1 MLNIL
6 IPVDGSR
13 NALRAVEYVIQ
24 YRAMHDELINVKLAN
39 IQPRL
44 SKYITRFVPSGNVR
58 LLQEERAEQA
68 LQGAV
73 DLLKKAGV
81 EHSVHIRKGDAAEG
95 IVACAQETAA
105 QKIVMGTTRKNALSR
120 FFEGSVVNKVMA
132 KTDLPVEVIAKEN
145 GSKLERFGIPV
156 GVGLAFLWLAIE

>member
-39 IQPRL
+39 VQPRL
-44 SKYITRFVPSGNVR
+44 SRYITRFVPSGNVR

-73 DLLKKAGV
+73 DMLSKAGV
-81 EHSVHIRKGDAAEG
+81 EHSVHIRKGDTAEG

-105 QKIVMGTTRKNALSR
+105 QKIVMGTTRKIALSR

-132 KTDLPVEVIAKEN
+132 MTELPVEVVAKES

>member
-44 SKYITRFVPSGNVR
+44 SKYITRFVPSANVR
-58 LLQEERAEQA
+58 MLQQERAEQA

-73 DLLKKAGV
+73 DMLTKAGV
-81 EHSVHIRKGDAAEG
+81 ELSLIHI
-95 IVACAQETAA
+95 
-105 QKIVMGTTRKNALSR
+105 
-120 FFEGSVVNKVMA
+120 
-132 KTDLPVEVIAKEN
+132 
-145 GSKLERFGIPV
+145 
-156 GVGLAFLWLAIE
+156 